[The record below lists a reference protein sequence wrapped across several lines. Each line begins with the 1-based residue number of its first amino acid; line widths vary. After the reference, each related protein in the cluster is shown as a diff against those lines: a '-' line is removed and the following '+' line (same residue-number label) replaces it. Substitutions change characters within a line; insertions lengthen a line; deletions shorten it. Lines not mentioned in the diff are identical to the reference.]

1 MSASA
6 TELTSATDGAFTIP
20 VRVYYEDTDAG
31 GVVYYANYLRFFER
45 CRTEWLRSIGHHQAD
60 LLADQ
65 GIAFVVRAV
74 SCDYQRPARLDD
86 LLTIGLQ
93 VEKLGRAQIV
103 FRQFA
108 RRAEGGD
115 DLVTATV
122 QIVCVK
128 LDAMKTTP
136 IPEFLREKLEALQ

>member
-1 MSASA
+1 MSHPA
-6 TELTSATDGAFTIP
+6 DPAFTIP

-45 CRTEWLRSIGHHQAD
+45 CRTEWLRSIGHHQVD
-60 LLADQ
+60 LLAEQ
-65 GIAFVVRAV
+65 GVAFVVRSV
-74 SCDYQRPARLDD
+74 SCDYLRPARLDD
-86 LLTIGLQ
+86 LLTIGLT
-93 VEKLGRAQIV
+93 VEKLGRAQIT

-108 RRAEGGD
+108 RRHGSDD
-115 DLVTATV
+115 DLVSGTV